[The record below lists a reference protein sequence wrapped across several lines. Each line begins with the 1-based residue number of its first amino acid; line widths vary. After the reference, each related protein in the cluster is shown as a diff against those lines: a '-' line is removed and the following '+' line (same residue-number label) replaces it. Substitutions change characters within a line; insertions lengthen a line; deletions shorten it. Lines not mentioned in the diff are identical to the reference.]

1 MLGLDLGLKTNF
13 GLPAP
18 STPTDGDDWDG
29 DDGEGGDRCSE
40 GSLGVRGGRALV
52 WRVGVAGDKV
62 LFERSELL
70 S

>member
-18 STPTDGDDWDG
+18 STPTEGDGW